1 MSKENEPLG
10 KHENGNDFIADVSTS
25 TDIEV
30 GNIVKYL
37 PKDPSSWIGVV
48 TEIKNDE
55 ETKRHGHSVDVYIV
69 QDPFSTVSI
78 ATRKE
83 NLLKGEFA

>member
-1 MSKENEPLG
+1 MSKENETLS
-10 KHENGNDFIADVSTS
+10 KKQNGNDFIADVSTS

-37 PKDPSSWIGVV
+37 PKDHSSWVGVV
-48 TEIKNDE
+48 TEINNDE
-55 ETKRHGHSVDVYIV
+55 ETKRHGHSGDVYIV